1 VGTPSVSAST
11 SGTTTTFTFD
21 YLKGAKGATGATG
34 ATPLIHVNGMGG
46 GERTMAELAPNEGII
61 AICTNVS
68 GGSFFTSVTDGTV
81 KCNGSA
87 FTSGKTPTAGTSYVI
102 VNSSST
108 NSARIYCKNNGGSAW
123 TIIGDVL

>member
-1 VGTPSVSAST
+1 M
-11 SGTTTTFTFD
+11 
-21 YLKGAKGATGATG
+21 
-34 ATPLIHVNGMGG
+34 IHVNGMVG
-46 GERTMAELAPNEGII
+46 GEKTMAELAPQEGII

-68 GGSFFTSVTDGTV
+68 GGSFFTSVTDGSV

-102 VNSSST
+102 VNSSSST
-108 NSARIYCKNNGGSAW
+108 SARIYCKNNGGSSW